1 MKGIRQARKLE
12 HLLSGTT
19 SLVAACMHTCMHGL
33 LLASQAVTGTPEE
46 RVAAAAGGYVDQST
60 RKLHASSA
68 AGKAC

>member
-1 MKGIRQARKLE
+1 
-12 HLLSGTT
+12 
-19 SLVAACMHTCMHGL
+19 MHGL